1 MVEKFCSGRIPGSPL
16 VVQFWELYCI
26 CNEKAK
32 RIADV
37 WVGNE
42 LRVTFRRTFG
52 ERLLQK

>member
-1 MVEKFCSGRIPGSPL
+1 MVEKFCSGRIPVSPL
-16 VVQFWELYCI
+16 AVQFWELYCI